1 MKVIGQTPAGD
12 HIVEMSPAEIAAL
25 EHLARACG
33 GGRIRDYFD
42 PDRTPSPNG
51 PVDHWIKAVHLFASG
66 MYSLNDVISTFSEAR
81 TALAGGEADN
91 EEDV

>member
-1 MKVIGQTPAGD
+1 MKVIGRTLTGD
-12 HIVEMSPAEIAAL
+12 HLVEMSEAEITAL

-33 GGRIRDYFD
+33 GGRIRDYFN
-42 PDRTPSPNG
+42 PDVPSPNG
-51 PVDHWIKAVHLFASG
+51 PVDHWIKAVHLFTSG

-91 EEDV
+91 GKDI